1 MLLCDQISLG
11 ALLKSISVYMDVPKS
26 GSASKLKLCKCSK
39 CLENS
44 ADGLLLKPT
53 THWRH
58 ATKLREQEKMARR
71 TALFD
76 QFGLPA
82 PGASS
87 TGGSNKMQSI
97 KKRKKVCYAVS
108 L

>member
-39 CLENS
+39 CLENL
-44 ADGLLLKPT
+44 ADGLLLKPM
-53 THWRH
+53 THWHH
-58 ATKLREQEKMARR
+58 ATKLREQEKMACQLV
-71 TALFD
+71 LFD
-76 QFGLPA
+76 QFGLPV
-82 PGASS
+82 PGTSS
-87 TGGSNKMQSI
+87 IGGSNKMRSI
-97 KKRKKVCYAVS
+97 KKWKKVCYSVS